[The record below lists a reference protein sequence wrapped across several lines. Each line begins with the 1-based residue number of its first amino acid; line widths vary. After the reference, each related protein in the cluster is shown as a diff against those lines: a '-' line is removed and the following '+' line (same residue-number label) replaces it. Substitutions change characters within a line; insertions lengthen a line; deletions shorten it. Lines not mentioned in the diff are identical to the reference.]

1 MTMATPQLSQE
12 QAARARKNFIILMQR
27 LASVGNAP
35 VALAVG
41 CDEATISRMKPEKF
55 QQFAEILAV
64 LDLKVVPCEM
74 RCFNERDI
82 EMFIHGSK
90 RWMEHIQ
97 GVDQLEAD

>member
-1 MTMATPQLSQE
+1 M
-12 QAARARKNFIILMQR
+12 RA

-55 QQFAEILAV
+55 EQFCQILAV
-64 LDLKVVPCEM
+64 LDLKVVPSSM

-82 EMFIHGSK
+82 ETILHQAK
-90 RWMEHIQ
+90 RWMEHVQ
-97 GVDQLEAD
+97 GIDQLEFD